1 MAINMEQNR
10 HYGPGGGTRHLQK
23 YGGELDSTS
32 VIKVLCLLDMV
43 DRKKPKKLNAN
54 NIADNSAV
62 NCTTSHNE
70 NYAALAA

>member
-1 MAINMEQNR
+1 MKQNR

-54 NIADNSAV
+54 NTADASAT
-62 NCTTSHNE
+62 NCTIASRKE
-70 NYAALAA
+70 SCAAKAA

>member
-1 MAINMEQNR
+1 MAINMKQNR

-23 YGGELDSTS
+23 YGGELESTS

-54 NIADNSAV
+54 NTADASAT
-62 NCTTSHNE
+62 NCTTPRNE
-70 NYAALAA
+70 SYAAVAA